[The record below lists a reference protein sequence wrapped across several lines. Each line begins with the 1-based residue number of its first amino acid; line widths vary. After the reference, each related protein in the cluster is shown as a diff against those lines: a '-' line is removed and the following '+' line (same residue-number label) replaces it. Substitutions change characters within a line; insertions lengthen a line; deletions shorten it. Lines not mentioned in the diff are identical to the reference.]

1 MARPDDAW
9 RDNVGGSAVVDGRR
23 VSFYVDRECILC
35 TTCSDLAPDHFRRS
49 VDEDHDVCYRQPRDA
64 AELAACRAAME
75 ACPVEA
81 IGDDGPDDVAGAAS
95 GGPTAGE

>member
-1 MARPDDAW
+1 MARPEHAW
-9 RDNVGGSAVVDGRR
+9 HDNVGGSAVIGGRR

-49 VDEDHDVCYRQPRDA
+49 DDEDHDVCYRQPRDPD
-64 AELAACRAAME
+64 ELAACLEAMA

-81 IGDDGPDDVAGAAS
+81 IGDDGAAPAPDAG
-95 GGPTAGE
+95 PAGE